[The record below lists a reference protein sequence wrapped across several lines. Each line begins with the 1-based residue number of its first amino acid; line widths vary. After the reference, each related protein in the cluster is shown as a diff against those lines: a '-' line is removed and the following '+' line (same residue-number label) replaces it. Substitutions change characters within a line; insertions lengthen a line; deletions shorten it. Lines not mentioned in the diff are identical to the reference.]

1 MNKVNLPEIEY
12 NSQRVDINIAEY
24 GRNIQKM
31 LAHVVEIEDLD
42 KQRKY
47 VDKIIDLMIVIN
59 PQCRNVEDFRSKL
72 WKHAYRISGF
82 KLKLTPPD
90 GVVFSEEDKRENPE
104 EVAYPVIENNYR
116 HYGHHIQLLIKKAK
130 EMPEGPKKVGMINT
144 IASYMKLAYKTW
156 NRENY
161 VSDESIKY
169 DLATISKGT
178 LYVEDGSSIDTFGQP
193 SNNTNA
199 RRRPMGKSYG
209 SNDYGRNR
217 SNYPQN
223 ANKNKSRPRFG
234 NPVAPGKRK
243 PNI

>member
-1 MNKVNLPEIEY
+1 MIKVDLPEIEY
-12 NSQRVDINIAEY
+12 NSQRGDINIAEY

-31 LAHVVEIEDLD
+31 LQYVAEIEDLE

-59 PQCRNVEDFRSKL
+59 PQCRNVEDFRTKL
-72 WKHAYRISGF
+72 WKHAYRISDF
-82 KLKLTPPD
+82 KLKLTPPE
-90 GVVFSEEDKRENPE
+90 GVVFTKEDSKDQPD

-161 VSDESIKY
+161 VSDESIKN

-193 SNNTNA
+193 SNNSNS
-199 RRRPMGKSYG
+199 RRRPMGKSYV

-223 ANKNKSRPRFG
+223 ANKNKSRSRFN
-234 NPVAPGKRK
+234 NPGPGKRK

>member
-1 MNKVNLPEIEY
+1 MSKVDLPEIEY
-12 NSQRVDINIAEY
+12 NSQRGEINIAEY

-31 LAHVVEIEDLD
+31 LYYAAEIEDLE

-59 PQCRNVEDFRSKL
+59 PQCRNVEDFRTKL
-72 WKHAYRISGF
+72 WKHAYRISDF
-82 KLKLTPPD
+82 KLKMTPPE
-90 GVVFSEEDKRENPE
+90 GVVFSKEDSKEHPE
-104 EVAYPVIENNYR
+104 EVAYPNIENNYR

-130 EMPEGPKKVGMINT
+130 EMPEGPKKAGMINT

-161 VSDESIKY
+161 VSDESIKN

-193 SNNTNA
+193 SNNSNS

-217 SNYPQN
+217 TNYPQS
-223 ANKNKSRPRFG
+223 ANKNKTRSRFNSLG
-234 NPVAPGKRK
+234 PGKRK
-243 PNI
+243 PNT

>member
-1 MNKVNLPEIEY
+1 MELPEIEY
-12 NSQRVDINIAEY
+12 NSQRGDINIAEY

-31 LAHVVEIEDLD
+31 LQYVTEIEDLD

-72 WKHAYRISGF
+72 WKHAFRISDF
-82 KLKLTPPD
+82 KLKITPPE
-90 GVVFSEEDKRENPE
+90 GLMFSKEDFREHPE
-104 EVAYPVIENNYR
+104 EVSYPVIENNFR

-130 EMPEGPKKVGMINT
+130 EMPEGPKKVGMIIT

-161 VSDESIKY
+161 VSDESIKN

-178 LYVEDGSSIDTFGQP
+178 LYVEDGSSIDIFGQP
-193 SNNTNA
+193 SNNND

-209 SNDYGRNR
+209 GNDYGRNR
-217 SNYPQN
+217 FHYPSNT
-223 ANKNKSRPRFG
+223 NKNKSKSRFSNSG
-234 NPVAPGKRK
+234 TNKRK
-243 PNI
+243 PNL

>member
-1 MNKVNLPEIEY
+1 
-12 NSQRVDINIAEY
+12 
-24 GRNIQKM
+24 
-31 LAHVVEIEDLD
+31 
-42 KQRKY
+42 
-47 VDKIIDLMIVIN
+47 
-59 PQCRNVEDFRSKL
+59 
-72 WKHAYRISGF
+72 
-82 KLKLTPPD
+82 
-90 GVVFSEEDKRENPE
+90 
-104 EVAYPVIENNYR
+104 
-116 HYGHHIQLLIKKAK
+116 
-130 EMPEGPKKVGMINT
+130 MPEGPKKVGMINT

-161 VSDESIKY
+161 VSDESIKN

-193 SNNTNA
+193 SNNSNS

-223 ANKNKSRPRFG
+223 ANKNKSRSRFN
-234 NPVAPGKRK
+234 NPGPGKRK

>member
-1 MNKVNLPEIEY
+1 MIKVDLPEIEY
-12 NSQRVDINIAEY
+12 NSQRGDINIAEY

-31 LAHVVEIEDLD
+31 LQYVAEIEDLE

-59 PQCRNVEDFRSKL
+59 PQCRNVEDFRTKL
-72 WKHAYRISGF
+72 WKHAYRISDF
-82 KLKLTPPD
+82 KLKLIPPE
-90 GVVFSEEDKRENPE
+90 GVVFTKEDLKDQPD

-161 VSDESIKY
+161 VSDESIKN

-193 SNNTNA
+193 SNNSNS

-223 ANKNKSRPRFG
+223 ANKNKSRSRFN
-234 NPVAPGKRK
+234 NPGPGKRK

>member
-1 MNKVNLPEIEY
+1 MSKVELPEIEY
-12 NSQRVDINIAEY
+12 NSQRGDINIAEY

-31 LAHVVEIEDLD
+31 LHYAAEIEDLE

-59 PQCRNVEDFRSKL
+59 PQCRNVEDFRTKL
-72 WKHAYRISGF
+72 WKHAYRISDF
-82 KLKLTPPD
+82 KLKLTPPE
-90 GVVFSEEDKRENPE
+90 GVVFSKEDTKEHPE
-104 EVAYPVIENNYR
+104 EVAYPNIVNNFR

-161 VSDESIKY
+161 VSDESIKN

-178 LYVEDGSSIDTFGQP
+178 LFVEDGSSIDTFGQP
-193 SNNTNA
+193 SNNSNS
-199 RRRPMGKSYG
+199 RRRSMGKSYG

-217 SNYPQN
+217 TNYPQN
-223 ANKNKSRPRFG
+223 SNKNKSRSRFNSPG
-234 NPVAPGKRK
+234 PGKRK

>member
-1 MNKVNLPEIEY
+1 MIKVDLPEIEY
-12 NSQRVDINIAEY
+12 NSQRGDINIAEY

-31 LAHVVEIEDLD
+31 LQYVAEIEDLE

-59 PQCRNVEDFRSKL
+59 PQCRNVEDFRTKL
-72 WKHAYRISGF
+72 WKHAYRISDF
-82 KLKLTPPD
+82 KLKLTPPE
-90 GVVFSEEDKRENPE
+90 GVVFTKEDIKDHPD

-161 VSDESIKY
+161 VSDESIKN

-193 SNNTNA
+193 SNNSNS
-199 RRRPMGKSYG
+199 RRRPMGKSYV

-223 ANKNKSRPRFG
+223 ANKNKSRSRFN
-234 NPVAPGKRK
+234 NPGPGKRK

>member
-1 MNKVNLPEIEY
+1 MEKVDLPEIEY
-12 NSQRVDINIAEY
+12 NSQRGEINITEY

-31 LAHVVEIEDLD
+31 LHYAAEIEDLD

-47 VDKIIDLMIVIN
+47 VEKIIDLMIVIN
-59 PQCRNVEDFRSKL
+59 PQSRNVEDFRSKL
-72 WKHAYRISGF
+72 WKHAYRISGH
-82 KLKLTPPD
+82 KLTLTPPE
-90 GVVFSEEDKRENPE
+90 GVVFSKEEIKESPE

-130 EMPEGPKKVGMINT
+130 EMPEGPKKTGMINT

-161 VSDESIKY
+161 VSDESIKN

-178 LYVEDGSSIDTFGQP
+178 LYVEDGSSLDTFGSP
-193 SNNTNA
+193 SNNSNSQ
-199 RRRPMGKSYG
+199 RRPVGKSYG
-209 SNDYGRNR
+209 GNDYGRGR
-217 SNYPQN
+217 SSYPQN
-223 ANKNKSRPRFG
+223 NNKNKTRPRFNSAG
-234 NPVAPGKRK
+234 AGKRK

>member
-1 MNKVNLPEIEY
+1 MNKVNLPDIEY

-31 LAHVVEIEDLD
+31 LAHVAEIED
-42 KQRKY
+42 K
-47 VDKIIDLMIVIN
+47 
-59 PQCRNVEDFRSKL
+59 F
-72 WKHAYRISGF
+72 
-82 KLKLTPPD
+82 
-90 GVVFSEEDKRENPE
+90 
-104 EVAYPVIENNYR
+104 R

-156 NRENY
+156 NRENF
-161 VSDESIKY
+161 VSDESIKN

-193 SNNTNA
+193 TNNSNA

-223 ANKNKSRPRFG
+223 ANKNKSRPRFS